1 MPRDSKGR
9 FVSNISYMYKVVR
22 VYDNDTF
29 TSARCGN
36 LKYKIGTI
44 TRPTIP
50 NSKIF
55 VFDKLTNAKK
65 FRSSNNEEIFICKV
79 TNAAPIKTI
88 AYSISTD
95 LVAFWSGNYQY
106 QPNDYIVLQGT
117 YGCDSC
123 ELLKK
128 VDL

>member
-1 MPRDSKGR
+1 
-9 FVSNISYMYKVVR
+9 MYKVVGI
-22 VYDNDTF
+22 YDDNTF
-29 TSARCGN
+29 TSARRGN
-36 LKYKIGTI
+36 LKYKIGTV

-55 VFDKLTNAKK
+55 VFDKLEDARK
-65 FRSSNNEEIFICKV
+65 FHFAPHEKVFICKV
-79 TNAAPIKTI
+79 TNAIPIKTV
-88 AYSISTD
+88 AYSIYTD

-106 QPNDYIVLQGT
+106 QPNDYNVPQGT